1 MECQDNQEL
10 LEPEERGELEE
21 QVVLLE
27 GQAEQEALEPEPNQI
42 LSQAVAS
49 EEWTLL

>member
-1 MECQDNQEL
+1 MECQDNQDNQEL
-10 LEPEERGELEE
+10 LEPGELEE
-21 QVVLLE
+21 QAVLLE
-27 GQAEQEALEPEPNQI
+27 GQAEQEALEPNQI

>member
-1 MECQDNQEL
+1 MECQDNQDNQEL
-10 LEPEERGELEE
+10 LEPGELEE
-21 QVVLLE
+21 QAVLLE

-42 LSQAVAS
+42 LSQAVAL

>member
-1 MECQDNQEL
+1 ML
-10 LEPEERGELEE
+10 LEQEVLGELEELEE

-27 GQAEQEALEPEPNQI
+27 VQAEQEALEPGPNQI